1 MYILVKNYLQFFQQ
15 MDQSNLINQNP
26 AFAALFAVVVIVV
39 LVLIGLVIAQNRK
52 IQDLQKPRYG
62 FLGKPL
68 AAFAFA
74 AFLVGGTGFVL
85 FVNNQQQDV
94 SVANASFTLDANI
107 IATETNPVTHEYR
120 LNAIPL
126 VDGKEWGDN
135 KAYKFDI
142 YWTISNSTTQ
152 TEVELGLNLDNK
164 GGITKPLT
172 AGTNRIKISAF
183 SSEKTVE
190 KEIDVFVE

>member
-1 MYILVKNYLQFFQQ
+1 
-15 MDQSNLINQNP
+15 MDSSNLINQQP

-39 LVLIGLVIAQNRK
+39 LVLIGLVVAQNRK
-52 IQDLQKPRYG
+52 IQDLQRPKYG

-85 FVNNQQQDV
+85 FVNNQQQTV
-94 SVANASFTLDANI
+94 NVANADFTIDVTI
-107 IATETNPVTHEYR
+107 IATETNPVTHEYK

-126 VDGKEWGDN
+126 VDGKEWGSN
-135 KAYKFDI
+135 AAYKFDA

-152 TEVELGLNLDNK
+152 TEVEIGLNQSNT
-164 GGITKPLT
+164 GGISKILT
-172 AGTNRIKISAF
+172 SGTNRVNVSVF
-183 SSEKTVE
+183 SGERNIE